1 LRQKL
6 THMAQILWYNAVTV
20 VRPLARLTRTWGETG
35 GAGLHPGLIE
45 QLWLLNHYHATPGGA
60 TLQPGSPSVIIQS
73 GIGVSAVFATG
84 LLARYLQPEFL
95 ID

>member
-1 LRQKL
+1 
-6 THMAQILWYNAVTV
+6 MAQILWRNAVAV
-20 VRPLARLTRTWGETG
+20 VRPLAHLPPAWSKTG
-35 GAGLHPGLIE
+35 GVNLYPGLIE